1 MFKFKVE
8 NIIAVP
14 VNATI
19 LEEAEKFAIAVGDGD
34 YILEFDTFN
43 EHQDSCNISTEFRK
57 ILDEVEKRG
66 KIHYLHLF

>member
-1 MFKFKVE
+1 MFSKVE

-19 LEEAEKFAIAVGDGD
+19 LDEAEKFAIAVGDGD
-34 YILEFDTFN
+34 IILEFDRFN
-43 EHQDSCNISTEFRK
+43 EHQDSCKISPEFRS
-57 ILDEVEKRG
+57 ILNKVEKEG

>member
-1 MFKFKVE
+1 MFSKIE

-19 LEEAEKFAIAVGDGD
+19 LDEAEKFAIAVGDGVI
-34 YILEFDTFN
+34 ILEFDSFN
-43 EHQDSCNISTEFRK
+43 EHQDSCNISPEFRQV
-57 ILDEVEKRG
+57 LDEVEKKG